1 MITGSLSTHI
11 LHYCAERLADDD
23 VEALFELGF
32 TVDEI
37 NTLDGIA
44 LQQLHHLNRLG
55 DHFLTVTIDH
65 RRLAHALEHIQ
76 HEAEHQALQ
85 DKLLRWRAP
94 APMMRALFGMRASD
108 YAKRRK
114 RLGLSG
120 RDVGRPAIPDEATE
134 RRVWAVWREHSQL
147 TDSERY
153 LQVAEVTKLP
163 LNVVWAVVQAEQPA
177 ASRRQNRSQSAGSY
191 PKGSTQDAYSL
202 VASARASS

>member
-1 MITGSLSTHI
+1 MITRTLSTHI

-23 VEALFELGF
+23 AEALLDLGL

-37 NTLDGIA
+37 SALDGVT
-44 LQQLHHLNRLG
+44 LQQLHHLSRLG

-65 RRLAHALEHIQ
+65 RRLAHALAHIQ

-85 DKLLRWRAP
+85 DKLLQLRAP
-94 APMMRALFGMRASD
+94 APMMQALFGMRSSD
-108 YAKRRK
+108 YAKQRK

-134 RRVWAVWREHSQL
+134 RRVWSIWREHSQL

-153 LQVAEVTKLP
+153 RRVAEVTELP
-163 LNVVWAVVQAEQPA
+163 LTVIWAVVNSAQPA
-177 ASRRQNRSQSAGSY
+177 ANRGKNRRKPVGCHSSV
-191 PKGSTQDAYSL
+191 PTQGAYSL
-202 VASARASS
+202 TASARASS